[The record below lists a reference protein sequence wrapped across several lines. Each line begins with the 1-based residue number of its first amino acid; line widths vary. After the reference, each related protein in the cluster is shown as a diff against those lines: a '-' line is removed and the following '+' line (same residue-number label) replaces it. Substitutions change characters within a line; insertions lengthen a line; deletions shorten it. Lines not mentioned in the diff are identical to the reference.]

1 MRNFS
6 NYALYFFN
14 IQNYV
19 EGYIM
24 NSSHGFI
31 LKYGF
36 IAAILAAV
44 LAISCSTAPTGT
56 TTSSIP
62 PGSTKET
69 GMMLAAISPSPTPA
83 MGLSVSGQ
91 SSPQSTA
98 GLPAAS
104 QNFNTE
110 EYQRIVDNPFLE
122 VIGNPL
128 TTFSIDVDT
137 ASYANVRRFLLQ
149 EYRLPD
155 PDAVRI
161 EELINYFAYNYRP
174 PTDGS
179 PFAISYALAKA
190 PWDASHLLLRVALR
204 GRDVE
209 AANLPP
215 SNLVFL
221 VDTSGSM
228 DEPNKLPLVQQTL
241 RMIVRNLRDKDSVA
255 IVTYAGSAGLAL
267 APTTGAHKSAILAAI
282 DAMKAGGSTAGGE
295 GIQLA
300 YATAAEHF
308 VPGGNNRI
316 ILATDGD
323 FNVGVS
329 STASLERLIE
339 DKRKSGICLSI
350 FGYGLGN
357 LKDSRLESL
366 ADKGNG
372 SYAYIDSMLEANKV
386 ANKELW
392 GTLATVAKDVKI
404 QIEFNPAFV
413 KSYRLIGYEN
423 RLLAKEDFAND
434 LKDAGELGAGQSVTA
449 LYELVP
455 STAAAPEHS
464 SAAQPSPPPAGPIT
478 SVAPSAA
485 QPSPPLAFQQ
495 VTVVPSEDF
504 MVFSLRYKAPTGPD
518 TSTLITRTAKLHD
531 IEGPMDQDFAFA
543 ASVAEFGMLLRDS
556 PYKGSSSWDDLIARA
571 RASLSFDPEGY
582 RAEFVRLAEVA
593 QQLAE
598 R

>member
-1 MRNFS
+1 
-6 NYALYFFN
+6 
-14 IQNYV
+14 
-19 EGYIM
+19 M
-24 NSSHGFI
+24 NSSRGFI
-31 LKYGF
+31 LRYGF
-36 IAAILAAV
+36 IAAILAVA
-44 LAISCSTAPTGT
+44 LAISCSSAPTKT
-56 TTSSIP
+56 TTSSVP

-69 GMMLAAISPSPTPA
+69 GVALAAISPSPAPA

-91 SSPQSTA
+91 SSPQSAA
-98 GLPAAS
+98 GLPAAR

-110 EYQRIVDNPFLE
+110 EYQRLVDNPFLE
-122 VIGNPL
+122 VIGNAQ

-161 EELINYFAYNYRP
+161 EELINYFTYNYAP

-179 PFAISYALAKA
+179 PFSASFALAKA
-190 PWDASHLLLRVALR
+190 PWDASHVLLRVAVR
-204 GRDVE
+204 ARDVE
-209 AANLPP
+209 TANLPP

-241 RMIVRNLRDKDSVA
+241 RMIVRNLRDRDSVA
-255 IVTYAGSAGLAL
+255 IVTYSGSAGLAL
-267 APTTGAHKSAILAAI
+267 APTSGTHKSAILAAI
-282 DAMKAGGSTAGGE
+282 DAMAAGGSTAGGE

-308 VPGGNNRI
+308 VPSGNNRI

-329 STASLERLIE
+329 STAALERLVE
-339 DKRKSGICLSI
+339 DKRKSGIYLSI
-350 FGYGLGN
+350 FGYGMGN

-392 GTLATVAKDVKI
+392 GSLATVAKDVKI

-413 KSYRLIGYEN
+413 RSYRLIGYEN

-455 STAAAPEHS
+455 ATAAMAAAVSP
-464 SAAQPSPPPAGPIT
+464 SATQPSAT
-478 SVAPSAA
+478 

-495 VTVVPSEDF
+495 VTIVPSEDF
-504 MVFSLRYKAPTGPD
+504 MVFNLRYKDPHGSD
-518 TSTLITRTAKLHD
+518 TSTLITQTAKMRD
-531 IEGPMDQDFAFA
+531 IEVPMDQDFAFA
-543 ASVAEFGMLLRDS
+543 SSLAEFGMLLRDS
-556 PYKGSSSWDDLIARA
+556 PYKGSSSWDDLITRA

-593 QQLAE
+593 RQLAE
-598 R
+598 K

>member
-1 MRNFS
+1 MNASHFS
-6 NYALYFFN
+6 AL
-14 IQNYV
+14 
-19 EGYIM
+19 
-24 NSSHGFI
+24 
-31 LKYGF
+31 KKW
-36 IAAILAAV
+36 IAAALAAAA
-44 LAISCSTAPTGT
+44 LALACSSA
-56 TTSSIP
+56 P
-62 PGSTKET
+62 PGSNAGALPPASQNQSATATAGLKES
-69 GMMLAAISPSPTPA
+69 LPNAAMPSPANTL
-83 MGLSVSGQ
+83 GLSVSGQ
-91 SSPQSTA
+91 GSAQPSQGALA
-98 GLPAAS
+98 GA

-110 EYQRIVDNPFLE
+110 EYARIVDNPFLE

-155 PDAVRI
+155 PDAVRL
-161 EELINYFAYNYRP
+161 EELINYFSYNYAA

-179 PFAISYALAKA
+179 PFSASFATAKA
-190 PWDASHLLLRVALR
+190 PWDASHLLLRIALR
-204 GRDVE
+204 ARDVDT
-209 AANLPP
+209 ATLPP

-228 DEPNKLPLVQQTL
+228 DEPTKLPLVQQTL
-241 RMIVRNLRDKDSVA
+241 RMIVRNIRESDTVA
-255 IVTYAGSAGLAL
+255 IVTYSGSAGLVL
-267 APTTGAHKSAILAAI
+267 KPTLGSRKSAILAAI
-282 DAMKAGGSTAGGE
+282 DAMEAGGSTAGGE

-300 YATAAEHF
+300 YATAAERF
-308 VPGGNNRI
+308 VQGGNNRI

-329 STASLERLIE
+329 STAALERLIE
-339 DKRKSGICLSI
+339 DKRKSGIYLSI
-350 FGYGLGN
+350 FGYGMGN

-392 GTLATVAKDVKI
+392 GSLATVAKDVKI

-413 KSYRLIGYEN
+413 QSYRLIGYEN

-434 LKDAGELGAGQSVTA
+434 LKDAGELGAGQAVTA

-455 STAAAPEHS
+455 ATAEMTAPAAGAGAPTSAAP
-464 SAAQPSPPPAGPIT
+464 
-478 SVAPSAA
+478 

-495 VTVVPSEDF
+495 ISIVPSEDF
-504 MVFSLRYKAPTGPD
+504 MVFSLRYKDPKGPD
-518 TSTLITRTAKLHD
+518 TSMLITQTAKMSD
-531 IEGPMDQDFAFA
+531 IAGPMDQDFAFA

-556 PYKGSSSWDDLIARA
+556 PYKGASSWDDLIARA
-571 RASLSFDPEGY
+571 RGSLSFDPEGY
-582 RAEFVRLAEVA
+582 RAEFVRLVEIA
-593 QQLAE
+593 QQLAGQ
-598 R
+598 

>member
-1 MRNFS
+1 
-6 NYALYFFN
+6 
-14 IQNYV
+14 
-19 EGYIM
+19 M
-24 NSSHGFI
+24 NSSHFSG
-31 LKYGF
+31 LKKLMVVVC
-36 IAAILAAV
+36 AA
-44 LAISCSTAPTGT
+44 TALLMAC
-56 TTSSIP
+56 SSIP
-62 PGSTKET
+62 SGSKAGANPPASQNQSASATAGLKESFAI
-69 GMMLAAISPSPTPA
+69 AATPSPTPSH
-83 MGLSVSGQ
+83 GLSVSGQ
-91 SSPQSTA
+91 GSTQPSQSAFA
-98 GLPAAS
+98 GA

-110 EYQRIVDNPFLE
+110 EYARIVDNPFLE
-122 VIGNPL
+122 VISNPL

-161 EELINYFAYNYRP
+161 EELINYFTYNYSP

-179 PFAISYALAKA
+179 PFTTSFALAKA

-204 GRDVE
+204 ARDIQTSSF
-209 AANLPP
+209 PP

-241 RMIVRNLRDKDSVA
+241 RMIVRNIREVDTVA
-255 IVTYAGSAGLAL
+255 IVTYSGSAGLVL
-267 APTTGAHKSAILAAI
+267 PPTPGTRKSAILAAI
-282 DAMKAGGSTAGGE
+282 DAMEAGGSTAGGE

-300 YATAAEHF
+300 YTTAAERF
-308 VPGGNNRI
+308 VQGGNNRI

-329 STASLERLIE
+329 STAALERLIE
-339 DKRKSGICLSI
+339 DKRKSGIYLSI
-350 FGYGLGN
+350 LGYGMGN

-372 SYAYIDSMLEANKV
+372 NYAYIDGMLEANKV

-392 GTLATVAKDVKI
+392 GNLATVAKDVKI

-413 KSYRLIGYEN
+413 QAYRLIGYEN
-423 RLLAKEDFAND
+423 RLLSKEDFAND
-434 LKDAGELGAGQSVTA
+434 LKDAGELGAGQAVTA

-455 STAAAPEHS
+455 ATAAITA
-464 SAAQPSPPPAGPIT
+464 SAAGSG
-478 SVAPSAA
+478 APSGGSAA
-485 QPSPPLAFQQ
+485 LSPPLAFQQ
-495 VTVVPSEDF
+495 ISIVPSENF
-504 MVFSLRYKAPTGPD
+504 MVFSLRYKNPNGPD
-518 TSTLITRTAKLHD
+518 TSALITQTAKMSD

-556 PYKGSSSWDDLIARA
+556 PYKGASSWDDLIARA
-571 RASLSFDPEGY
+571 RRSLSFDPEGY
-582 RAEFVRLAEVA
+582 RAEFVRLTEVA
-593 QQLAE
+593 QQLAGK
-598 R
+598 